1 MHLTEV
7 SRQKERKTQINQL
20 KKALAALGKVRFTFG
35 NPLFYLTNR
44 KKKFYNWKMKN
55 IKLNWTVCV
64 IQN

>member
-20 KKALAALGKVRFTFG
+20 KKALAALGKVKFAF
-35 NPLFYLTNR
+35 NILFYFVDR
-44 KKKFYNWKMKN
+44 KKKFYNWKMKS